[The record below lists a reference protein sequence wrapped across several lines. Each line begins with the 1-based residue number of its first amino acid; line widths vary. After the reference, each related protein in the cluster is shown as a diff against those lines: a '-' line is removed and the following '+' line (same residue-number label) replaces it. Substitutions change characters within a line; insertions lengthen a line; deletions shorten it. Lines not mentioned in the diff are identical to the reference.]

1 MQVTET
7 LSDGLKR
14 AYTVVVPA
22 TELESR
28 RSARLADLGKTLR
41 LPGFRPGK
49 VPMTIVRQ
57 RYGTAVSAE
66 VLQESVDEATQQVI
80 SERGL
85 RPAMQPKVN
94 VTAVEDMVGDAT
106 RDLEFN
112 VELEVLPEIA
122 MPDFASLSLT
132 RMKAEV
138 AAEAVD
144 KALAELA
151 SRNRE
156 LVDVEE
162 ERGAEKGETLVVDFL
177 GKVEG
182 EPFPGGE
189 AKDLPVEVGGGGFIP
204 GFTEQIEGMRAGES
218 RTITV
223 TFPAEYGATNLAGKE
238 ATFDITA
245 KKLQKP
251 VETAID
257 DGFAEKIGFENLA
270 ELRQLLTDRMQREYD
285 QLSRLRLKRA
295 LLDDLSERAN
305 FTPPQGMVDA
315 EFAQI
320 WDRIEADRT
329 AGRLD
334 GDDAA
339 KDEETLRTEYR
350 AIADRRVRL
359 GLLLAEIGR
368 TNGIGV
374 TSDEM
379 TRAMRAEAMRY
390 PGQEMQV
397 MEFFR
402 KNPQIAENLRGP
414 IFEEKVVDYVVELA
428 SVTDLIVTPEELAR
442 EPGEANAA
450 AAGAEGAS
458 VPARGDV
465 ESGEGEADQA
475 QPG

>member
-28 RSARLADLGKTLR
+28 RTARLADLGKTLR

-57 RYGTAVSAE
+57 RFGTAVSAE

-94 VTAVEDMVGDAT
+94 VTAVEDMVGNAT

-112 VELEVLPEIA
+112 VELEVMPDIT
-122 MPDFASLSLT
+122 MPDFASVSLT
-132 RMKAEV
+132 RLKAEV
-138 AAEAVD
+138 APESVD
-144 KALAELA
+144 KALAEIA
-151 SRNRE
+151 SRTRE

-162 ERGAEKGETLVVDFL
+162 ARGAEKGETLVVDFV
-177 GKVEG
+177 GKVDG
-182 EPFPGGE
+182 TPFPGGE
-189 AKDLPVEVGGGGFIP
+189 AKDMAIEVGGGGFIP
-204 GFTEQIEGMRAGES
+204 GFTEQLEGLRPGEE
-218 RTITV
+218 RTLNV
-223 TFPAEYGATNLAGKE
+223 SFPAEYGAAELAGKD
-238 ATFDITA
+238 ATFEVTA

-251 VETAID
+251 LESALD
-257 DGFAEKIGFENLA
+257 DAFAEKIGFENLA
-270 ELRQLLTDRMQREYD
+270 EVRQVVTDRMQREYD
-285 QLSRLRLKRA
+285 QLSRLRLKRQ
-295 LLDDLSERAN
+295 LLDALAERAA
-305 FTPPQGMVDA
+305 FVPPEGMVEA

-320 WDRIEADRT
+320 WGRIEADRQ

-334 GDDAA
+334 AEDAA
-339 KDEETLRTEYR
+339 KDEETLKSEYR

-368 TNGIGV
+368 TNGITV
-374 TSDEM
+374 TNDEL

-390 PGQEMQV
+390 PGQESQV
-397 MEFFR
+397 MEFFS
-402 KNPQIAENLRGP
+402 KNPQMVENLRGP

-428 SVTDLIVTPEELAR
+428 SVTEQTVTPEELAR
-442 EPGEANAA
+442 DPDEAA
-450 AAGAEGAS
+450 AAPPAAAAS
-458 VPARGDV
+458 EETAS
-465 ESGEGEADQA
+465 ETASS
-475 QPG
+475 